1 MLSEGLIP
9 AAAGIRCGSSMQRGG
24 CSPRA
29 RNNGWNALR
38 PTDCAR
44 IFYVNCHEVHITH
57 ERVEHHHRRGYTLY
71 RMSRVRTDLKE
82 CNELEGCISPGPCV
96 SFEESQ
102 HTHAAFARS
111 GSSLPAFRL
120 ASIALWASSRS
131 RRALFLPSAPSPV
144 SELCRNVAR
153 ANIAKM

>member
-1 MLSEGLIP
+1 MSKGLVSTT
-9 AAAGIRCGSSMQRGG
+9 ADIRRGG
-24 CSPRA
+24 CRGGGRGSPRT
-29 RNNGWNALR
+29 WNDRRGGLR
-38 PTDCAR
+38 PTDHA
-44 IFYVNCHEVHITH
+44 FVLHVNCHEVHITH

-82 CNELEGCISPGPCV
+82 CNELKGCISPGPCV

-131 RRALFLPSAPSPV
+131 RRALLLPSAPSPV